1 MNRRWIVLVFVIG
14 MTAMVY
20 SACSKNSSPTQP
32 QQQPTVTKL
41 VAAPPSVT
49 VGAGISM
56 DVAVSGGTPPYSVT
70 TAPSAIATA
79 QLLNPDSAISIIHI
93 TGVSVATASTAVTIK
108 DNSAASAKT
117 VTIPIGVH

>member
-1 MNRRWIVLVFVIG
+1 MTRRWIALVFVIG
-14 MTAMVY
+14 LAAMVY

-32 QQQPTVTKL
+32 QQQTTVTQL

-56 DVAVSGGTPPYSVT
+56 DVAVSGGSPPYSLT
-70 TAPSAIATA
+70 SAPSAIATA
-79 QLLNPDSAISIIHI
+79 QLSNPDSAISYVHI
-93 TGVSVATASTAVTIK
+93 TGVTVATASTSVTIK
-108 DNSAASAKT
+108 DNSAATARA